1 MGQIQ
6 PPLPSLHSSP
16 PSPVWRCQSCFCQN
30 ADISKR
36 CQRLGVKLR
45 GRAKLARCDFVQMC
59 LASAFWLSIIPLN
72 YLFYKAD
79 YVFTFAGQ
87 LGFFFL
93 PPELSVVPKDAF
105 IFSFQHLPFLPPIF
119 FAFLLEYDIALKRIN
134 VILGYIRQGYFQKG
148 KYFSSTLIWGTEKAS
163 LKILRPIWVTSDQ
176 KRESDVLKRVVR
188 MMRGSDRHL
197 EIVCGRLS

>member
-6 PPLPSLHSSP
+6 PPLPSLHSGP
-16 PSPVWRCQSCFCQN
+16 PSPVWCCQSCFCQN

-87 LGFFFL
+87 LGFFFSL
-93 PPELSVVPKDAF
+93 QNCLLFLRMLSF
-105 IFSFQHLPFLPPIF
+105 FLFSIFLFCLPFSLPFCWNMTLPWKGLMWFWDISGKGIFRKRSILVVHWYEGLRRPHLKYCGQSGSLPI
-119 FAFLLEYDIALKRIN
+119 K
-134 VILGYIRQGYFQKG
+134 KG
-148 KYFSSTLIWGTEKAS
+148 KVTYRKELWGWWGE
-163 LKILRPIWVTSDQ
+163 VTD
-176 KRESDVLKRVVR
+176 
-188 MMRGSDRHL
+188 
-197 EIVCGRLS
+197 I